1 MQNRILEEG
10 GDILT
15 ADDLFINE
23 GQYNFESD
31 GCGQRSA
38 MHIVGGG
45 DERFGLGLH
54 VYKIKSNLKKYLCN
68 CINFYICNA
77 FPCYSNNSRINIQ
90 IECIITIIKI
100 IEQKL
105 FISNLTVTI

>member
-1 MQNRILEEG
+1 MQNRTLEEG

-15 ADDLFINE
+15 ADLFVNE
-23 GQYNFESD
+23 GQYDFESD
-31 GCGQRSA
+31 GCGQRPA

-45 DERFGLGLH
+45 ERFGLGLH
-54 VYKIKSNLKKYLCN
+54 VYEIKSNLKKYLCN
-68 CINFYICNA
+68 CINFYIRNA